1 MMELKDNKN
10 KFNLYSK
17 EMNNILEDQIELGQ
31 AVTQYIELEK
41 AQMEN

>member
-1 MMELKDNKN
+1 MLELKNNNN
-10 KFNLYSK
+10 KFNQYSK

-41 AQMEN
+41 A